1 MKVQYRILGQLKK
14 LDEKLYRLNFELENI
29 PGEIAKIEAALAK
42 NKAEFT
48 VHKNNFETHEK
59 TMRKAEMDLREKE
72 DFIKKAEG
80 KMMECKTNEEY
91 KAAQKEID
99 GFKEQKG
106 KLEETVLLSMNGLE
120 VHRTQL
126 KTAETNFKEQ
136 EALVNKD
143 KKEYDTVRQKLV
155 NSYEEQ
161 AQQKE
166 GIVIQL
172 SPDITALYKRAS
184 AINKGIGIC
193 ITENFSCLGCNIKI
207 RPQLFNE
214 ILGAK
219 AVHRCPSCGRIL
231 ITSSAEID
239 ENSMAEI
246 QL

>member
-1 MKVQYRILGQLKK
+1 MKAQYRILGQLKK
-14 LDEKLYRLNFELENI
+14 LDEKLYRLNFELEKI
-29 PGEIAKIEAALAK
+29 PVEIAKIEAVLAT
-42 NKAEFT
+42 NKAEFAA
-48 VHKNNFETHEK
+48 HKNNFETHEK

-106 KLEETVLLSMNGLE
+106 NLEETVLLSMNGLE

-126 KTAETNFKEQ
+126 KTAETTFKEQ
-136 EALVNKD
+136 DALVNKD
-143 KKEYDTVRQKLV
+143 KKEYDTLRQKLV

-161 AQQKE
+161 EQPKE

-172 SPDITALYKRAS
+172 SPDIAALYKRVS
-184 AINKGIGIC
+184 AINKGIAIC
-193 ITENFSCLGCNIKI
+193 ITENFGCLGCNIKI

-231 ITSSAEID
+231 ITSAAEID
-239 ENSMAEI
+239 ENPMAEV

>member
-14 LDEKLYRLNFELENI
+14 LDEKLYRLNFELEKI
-29 PGEIAKIEAALAK
+29 PVEIAKIEAALAK
-42 NKAEFT
+42 NKAAFT

-126 KTAETNFKEQ
+126 KTAETNFKLDETF
-136 EALVNKD
+136 V
-143 KKEYDTVRQKLV
+143 
-155 NSYEEQ
+155 
-161 AQQKE
+161 
-166 GIVIQL
+166 
-172 SPDITALYKRAS
+172 S
-184 AINKGIGIC
+184 A
-193 ITENFSCLGCNIKI
+193 TFE
-207 RPQLFNE
+207 
-214 ILGAK
+214 
-219 AVHRCPSCGRIL
+219 
-231 ITSSAEID
+231 
-239 ENSMAEI
+239 
-246 QL
+246 